1 MDDLIFEEIT
11 KDIHIFMNSSEKK
24 DFVINSSKEA
34 RVNSQNMVQ
43 SLLVS
48 PEAMKLRIGV

>member
-1 MDDLIFEEIT
+1 MNELIFEEVT
-11 KDIHIFMNSSEKK
+11 KDIYLFMNSSEKK
-24 DFVINSSKEA
+24 DFVVKSSKEA

-48 PEAMKLRIGV
+48 PDAMKLQIGV

>member
-11 KDIHIFMNSSEKK
+11 KDIHLFMNSSEKR

-43 SLLVS
+43 SLQVS